1 MSSLLRS
8 EEMSLVQIFIPPDVA
23 HPTVAELAKLGR
35 VQFKDLNADVNP
47 FQRTYVAEIRLL
59 DEMTR
64 RLTFFNSLLE
74 AENIS
79 ARPLQHST
87 SAHLL
92 NPSSDSHYASLL
104 DSLNLELKDQEIR
117 LNTMNASY
125 DTLRKRLGELEEAQ
139 HVLRETAIFFER
151 AQHRTPDEDR
161 QMRGSMDD
169 DRAGLLDNAAEAGRA
184 DLPDEAG
191 LLGGP
196 SFELEFVAGTI
207 DRARMPTFER
217 VLWRVLRGNMYLNW
231 AEIDEPL
238 TSAMAALPASA
249 SQAEQ
254 EKAKAMRKVVFI
266 IFAREALISHSF
278 ISVKHSNDH
287 DLLIYPHGDELRSK
301 IRKISESLG
310 ANVVPV
316 DPNPSVRENSLRD
329 ITSRIEDISV
339 VLYNTNQTR
348 RNAVSNIAEALAG
361 WWAVVRKEK
370 LIYATM
376 NKFSHDQRRSALVS
390 EGWVPTR
397 DISAVQ
403 QALYRATERLGTG
416 VPAILHELRTSAK
429 PPTFHR
435 TNKFTEGFQAIV
447 DAYGIATYQ
456 EVNPAL
462 FTIITFPFLFAVMFG
477 DIGHGFIMFM
487 TALYMVVKE
496 KELGKVKNEIFSMF
510 FFGRYIILL
519 MGAFAVFTG
528 LMYND
533 IFSLSLTLAPSAWK
547 WPDQISPGTVTA
559 ELTDARYPLGIDPN
573 WHGAENNLIFTN
585 SLKMKMSIILGVIHM
600 TFAICL
606 QVPNHI
612 FFGRFNSIWAEFL
625 PQLLFMESI
634 FGYLVLT
641 IIYKWSID
649 WSQPG
654 AGNPPNILNML
665 IYMFLAP
672 GSVDPE
678 EQLYAGQPF
687 IQVVL
692 LLLALVCIPWMLCVK
707 PYLEYQA
714 HQKILGQGYGR
725 VAGHNL
731 SHDELRR
738 TSQEVDEEEAG
749 HIASHHDGDGDEHG
763 FDMGDIIIHQSIHT
777 IEFALGC
784 ISNTAS
790 YLRLWALSLAHAQ
803 LSEVLWSMTIKLSF
817 GVEGVMG
824 IISTVVLFAMW
835 MSLTVAILIVMEGL
849 SAFLHA
855 LRLHWVESNGKHYE
869 GAGYQFDPLSYVSFY
884 LLLLL
889 DFIHR
894 PFPSTF
900 NGIDEGFD

>member
-64 RLTFFNSLLE
+64 RL
-74 AENIS
+74 
-79 ARPLQHST
+79 HST

-151 AQHRTPDEDR
+151 AQHRIPDEER
-161 QMRGSMDD
+161 PTRGSFDD

-184 DLPDEAG
+184 DLPDEG
-191 LLGGP
+191 GLGGAA
-196 SFELEFVAGTI
+196 FELEFVAGTI

-217 VLWRVLRGNMYLNW
+217 VLWRVLRGNLYLNW

-266 IFAREALISHSF
+266 IFA
-278 ISVKHSNDH
+278 
-287 DLLIYPHGDELRSK
+287 HGDELRSK

-348 RNAVSNIAEALAG
+348 RNA
-361 WWAVVRKEK
+361 
-370 LIYATM
+370 
-376 NKFSHDQRRSALVS
+376 FSHDQRRSALVS

-416 VPAILHELRTSAK
+416 VPAILHELRTTTK

-435 TNKFTEGFQAIV
+435 TNKFTEGFQSIV

-487 TALYMVVKE
+487 TALYMVMKE
-496 KELGKVKNEIFSMF
+496 KELAKVKNEIFSMF

-528 LMYND
+528 FMYND
-533 IFSLSLTLAPSAWK
+533 IFSLSLTLAQSAWK
-547 WPDQISPGTVTA
+547 WPEHISPGTVTA
-559 ELTDARYPLGIDPN
+559 ELTETRYPIGIDPN

-606 QVPNHI
+606 QVPNHL
-612 FFGRFNSIWAEFL
+612 FFGRFSSIWAEFL

-641 IIYKWSID
+641 ILYKWSVD

-672 GSVDPE
+672 GSVDPD

-707 PYLEYQA
+707 PYLEYQE

-725 VAGHNL
+725 VAGHN
-731 SHDELRR
+731 HNQDEPRR
-738 TSQEVDEEEAG
+738 TSHEVDEEEAG
-749 HIASHHDGDGDEHG
+749 HVASHHDNDGDEHG

-803 LSEVLWSMTIKLSF
+803 LSEVLWSMTLKLSF
-817 GVEGVMG
+817 GIEGLMG
-824 IISTVVLFAMW
+824 IISTVFLFAMW
-835 MSLTVAILIVMEGL
+835 MSLTVAILIIMEGL

-869 GAGYQFDPLSYVSFY
+869 GAGYQFDPLS
-884 LLLLL
+884 
-889 DFIHR
+889 
-894 PFPSTF
+894 F
-900 NGIDEGFD
+900 NGIDEGYD

>member
-23 HPTVAELAKLGR
+23 HPTVAELAKLVDR
-35 VQFKDLNADVNP
+35 K
-47 FQRTYVAEIRLL
+47 Y
-59 DEMTR
+59 TR
-64 RLTFFNSLLE
+64 KTFTAF
-74 AENIS
+74 
-79 ARPLQHST
+79 T

-92 NPSSDSHYASLL
+92 DPLNSHYASTL
-104 DSLNLELKDQEIR
+104 DSLNLELKDQELR
-117 LNTMNASY
+117 LNTMNSSY

-139 HVLRETAIFFER
+139 HVLKETAIFFER
-151 AQHRTPDEDR
+151 AQQRNPEEDR
-161 QMRGSMDD
+161 LNRSSFDD

-191 LLGGP
+191 LGGAGAA
-196 SFELEFVAGTI
+196 FELEFVAGTI

-217 VLWRVLRGNMYLNW
+217 VLWRVLRGNLYLNW

-238 TSAMAALPASA
+238 TSAMAALPAGA
-249 SQAEQ
+249 SQADQ

-266 IFAREALISHSF
+266 IFA
-278 ISVKHSNDH
+278 
-287 DLLIYPHGDELRSK
+287 HGDELRSK

-316 DPNPSVRENSLRD
+316 DPNSNIRENSLRE
-329 ITSRIEDISV
+329 ISTRIEDISA

-348 RNAVSNIAEALAG
+348 RNAVSNIGEALA
-361 WWAVVRKEK
+361 
-370 LIYATM
+370 
-376 NKFSHDQRRSALVS
+376 DVS

-416 VPAILHELRTSAK
+416 VPAILHELRTTTK

-477 DIGHGFIMFM
+477 DIGHGFIMFL
-487 TALYMVVKE
+487 TALYMVSKE

-533 IFSLSLTLAPSAWK
+533 IFSLSLTLAQSAWK
-547 WPDQISPGTVTA
+547 WPEHISPGTVTA
-559 ELTDARYPLGIDPN
+559 ELTDTRYPIGIDPN

-625 PQLLFMESI
+625 PQILFMESI

-641 IIYKWSID
+641 IIYKWSVD

-678 EQLYAGQPF
+678 EQLYWGQPF

-725 VAGHNL
+725 VVGHNQ
-731 SHDELRR
+731 SQDELRR
-738 TSQEVDEEEAG
+738 TSHEVDEEEAG
-749 HIASHHDGDGDEHG
+749 HVASHHDGDGDEHG

-817 GVEGVMG
+817 GVEGLMG
-824 IISTVVLFAMW
+824 IIMTVILFAMW

-869 GAGYQFDPLSYVSFY
+869 GAGYQFDPLS
-884 LLLLL
+884 
-889 DFIHR
+889 
-894 PFPSTF
+894 F
-900 NGIDEGFD
+900 NGIDEGYD

>member
-1 MSSLLRS
+1 MYLRS
-8 EEMSLVQIFIPPDVA
+8 VWAIVRAMDDEWV
-23 HPTVAELAKLGR
+23 ELSR
-35 VQFKDLNADVNP
+35 QS
-47 FQRTYVAEIRLL
+47 R
-59 DEMTR
+59 R
-64 RLTFFNSLLE
+64 RLAFFNSLLE

-92 NPSSDSHYASLL
+92 NPSANSHYASLL
-104 DSLNLELKDQEIR
+104 DSLNAELKDQETR

-151 AQHRTPDEDR
+151 ANRRPEEDR
-161 QMRGSMDD
+161 QVRNSFDD
-169 DRAGLLDNAAEAGRA
+169 DRAGLLDNAAEEGRA
-184 DLPDEAG
+184 DQPDENG
-191 LLGGP
+191 IGGGA
-196 SFELEFVAGTI
+196 FELEFVAGTI

-217 VLWRVLRGNMYLNW
+217 VLWRVLRGNLYLNW

-238 TSAMAALPASA
+238 TSAMASLPASA

-266 IFAREALISHSF
+266 IFAHGNE
-278 ISVKHSNDH
+278 
-287 DLLIYPHGDELRSK
+287 LLGK

-316 DPNPSVRENSLRD
+316 DPNPTVRENSLRD
-329 ITSRIEDISV
+329 VTSRIEDISV

-348 RNAVSNIAEALAG
+348 RNAVSGIAEALAG
-361 WWAVVRKEK
+361 WWAVVRQEK

-397 DISAVQ
+397 DIASVQ

-416 VPAILHELRTSAK
+416 APAILQELRTSAK

-456 EVNPAL
+456 EINPAL

-477 DIGHGFIMFM
+477 DIGHGLIMFLA
-487 TALYMVVKE
+487 ALYMVMKE
-496 KELGKVKNEIFSMF
+496 KELAKVKDEIFSMF

-528 LMYND
+528 FMYND
-533 IFSLSLTLAPSAWK
+533 IFSLSLTLANSAWK
-547 WPDQISPGTVTA
+547 WPEHIPSGTVTA
-559 ELTDARYPLGIDPN
+559 ELTQSRYPLGIDPN

-600 TFAICL
+600 SFAICL

-612 FFGRFNSIWAEFL
+612 FFGRFSSIWAEFL
-625 PQLLFMESI
+625 PQILFMESI

-641 IIYKWSID
+641 IIYKWSVD

-654 AGNPPNILNML
+654 AGNPPNLLNML
-665 IYMFLAP
+665 IYMFLSPGTIAP
-672 GSVDPE
+672 D
-678 EQLYAGQPF
+678 EQLYTGQAF

-692 LLLALVCIPWMLCVK
+692 LLLALICIPWMLCVK

-725 VAGHNL
+725 VAGHNH
-731 SHDELRR
+731 SQDDLRR

-749 HIASHHDGDGDEHG
+749 HVTSHGDGDEHG

-803 LSEVLWSMTIKLSF
+803 LSEVLWSMTMKLSF
-817 GVEGVMG
+817 GVEGLVG
-824 IISTVVLFAMW
+824 IVFTVVLFAMW
-835 MSLTVAILIVMEGL
+835 ITLTVAILIVMEGL

-869 GAGYQFDPLSYVSFY
+869 GAGYQFEPLSFV
-884 LLLLL
+884 
-889 DFIHR
+889 
-894 PFPSTF
+894 
-900 NGIDEGFD
+900 GIDEGFD